1 MEDKDY
7 QKKDLEAIYSAASLA
22 PIFKSNA
29 KYCVG
34 QFAKLTPYIAYADIM
49 DYKYIIRATDDYS
62 NLSESNTIIV
72 EYGSLDELV
81 NDGWRLD

>member
-7 QKKDLEAIYSAASLA
+7 QKKNLVAIFSAASFA
-22 PIFKSNA
+22 PFFRTNA

-34 QFAKLTPYIAYADIM
+34 QFAELTPYIAYGDVM
-49 DYKYIIRATDDYS
+49 NYKYIIRATDDY
-62 NLSESNTIIV
+62 NNKSETNPIIV
-72 EYGSLDELV
+72 EYRSIDELV